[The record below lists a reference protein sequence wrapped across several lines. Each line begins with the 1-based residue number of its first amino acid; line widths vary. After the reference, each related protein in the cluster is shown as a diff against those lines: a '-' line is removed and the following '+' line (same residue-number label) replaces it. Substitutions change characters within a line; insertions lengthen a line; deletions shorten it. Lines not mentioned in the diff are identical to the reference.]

1 MRELDPRIHRE
12 PPFRGASKA
21 SEPESRTVRA
31 GFRVCAQ
38 GASRNDEVKPMDCRV
53 KPNNDDKKLPA
64 TGCCDLTQPEM
75 GWRGSA
81 PTIRMQSQ
89 GFTATGES
97 FMASLDSVSIAI
109 LLGAVLVMAGILSS
123 LLALRFGA
131 PLLLV
136 FLFIGMFAGDSG
148 PGQIRFDDVRT
159 TYLVGSVALALILFD
174 GGLRTRFQS
183 IRTVLAPSMVLAT
196 AGVLLTALIT
206 APIARYALDLNWTEA
221 LLVGAVVASTD
232 AAAVFLL
239 VHAQGLRLRPRV
251 GATLEVESGTND
263 PFAVFL
269 TLMLVELISL
279 GESSVWHV
287 ALEFTREAVL
297 GAIVGVLGGRLVVLA
312 LNRVAL
318 PQGLHAPFVTT
329 AALVIF
335 GAAQIAHA
343 SGFLA
348 VYLAGIIIGNR
359 PTRAHNSVV
368 AFLDAATWLAQI
380 VMFVLLGLLV
390 SPQRLVGS
398 LTPAVVV
405 ALVLMLVA
413 RPLAVLLCLAPF
425 RFSWREKAFIAWVGL
440 RGAVAIFLASI
451 PMLVGLSKA
460 YLYFDVAFVV
470 VIISLLLQGWTL
482 AFAARRL
489 HVALPRSD
497 RGPRRVELDLPGQL
511 EQQLVGYSVRPKSLY
526 LRRGLIPS
534 WSKPTLVIR
543 DQKILSPAEAEP
555 VAAGDYIY
563 LLAPPEKAEA
573 LDRFFVDMAP
583 SAAPDPHLLGDFTVS
598 GEITLGDLANIYDV
612 AIDAEQSQLTLAD
625 YFDVHLDHAPKEGA
639 TLPLD
644 SIVLVARSLGG
655 GRVNVV
661 GLRLPEDGEDAAPET
676 RGASIKRKLS
686 RAWKSVAGI

>member
-1 MRELDPRIHRE
+1 
-12 PPFRGASKA
+12 
-21 SEPESRTVRA
+21 
-31 GFRVCAQ
+31 
-38 GASRNDEVKPMDCRV
+38 
-53 KPNNDDKKLPA
+53 
-64 TGCCDLTQPEM
+64 
-75 GWRGSA
+75 
-81 PTIRMQSQ
+81 
-89 GFTATGES
+89 
-97 FMASLDSVSIAI
+97 MASLNSVSIAI
-109 LLGAVLVMAGILSS
+109 LLGAVLLMAGILSS

-131 PLLLV
+131 PLLLA
-136 FLFIGMFAGDSG
+136 FLLIGVLAGDSG
-148 PGQIRFDDVRT
+148 PGKLQFDDLRS

-174 GGLRTRFQS
+174 GGLRTPFQN
-183 IRTVLAPSMVLAT
+183 IRTVLAPSLVLAT
-196 AGVLLTALIT
+196 VGVLLTALIT
-206 APIARYALDLNWTEA
+206 APVARYVLDLNWAEA

-251 GATLEVESGTND
+251 GATLEAESATND
-263 PFAVFL
+263 PFAIFF
-269 TLMLVELISL
+269 TLMLVELISV
-279 GESSVWHV
+279 GGSSFTHV
-287 ALEFTREAVL
+287 LLEFCREAIF
-297 GAIVGVLGGRLVVLA
+297 GMIAGVFGGRLVVLA

-335 GAAQIAHA
+335 GVAQIAHA

-359 PTRAHNSVV
+359 PTRAHSSVV

-390 SPQRLVGS
+390 SPQRLVVS
-398 LTPAVVV
+398 TLPAFIV

-413 RPLAVLLCLAPF
+413 RPIAVFLCLAPF
-425 RFSWREKAFIAWVGL
+425 PFNWREKIFIAWTGL

-470 VIISLLLQGWTL
+470 VLVSLVLQGWTL
-482 AFAARRL
+482 TWAAQRL
-489 HVALPRSD
+489 HVALPRAD

-526 LRRGLIPS
+526 FRRGLIPS

-543 DQKILSPAEAEP
+543 DEHILSPAEAEP
-555 VAAGDYIY
+555 VRPGDYIY

-573 LDRFFVDMAP
+573 LDRFFVDMLP
-583 SAAPDPHLLGDFTVS
+583 SSAPDPHLLGDFTVS
-598 GEITLGDLANIYDV
+598 GEHTLGELAEVYGV
-612 AIDAEQSQLTLAD
+612 AVGEGQEKMTLAD
-625 YFDVHLDHAPKEGA
+625 YFDIHLDHAPKEGA
-639 TLPLD
+639 SLD
-644 SIVLVARSLGG
+644 LDPIVLVARSISG

-661 GLRLPEDGEDAAPET
+661 GLRLPEEQEEERQTTRLDAL
-676 RGASIKRKLS
+676 KRKLKTFWS
-686 RAWKSVAGI
+686 SVAGI

>member
-1 MRELDPRIHRE
+1 
-12 PPFRGASKA
+12 
-21 SEPESRTVRA
+21 
-31 GFRVCAQ
+31 
-38 GASRNDEVKPMDCRV
+38 
-53 KPNNDDKKLPA
+53 
-64 TGCCDLTQPEM
+64 
-75 GWRGSA
+75 
-81 PTIRMQSQ
+81 
-89 GFTATGES
+89 
-97 FMASLDSVSIAI
+97 MASLDTVSIAI
-109 LLGAVLVMAGILSS
+109 LLGSVLVMAGILSS

-148 PGQIRFDDVRT
+148 PGGLGFNDVST

-183 IRTVLAPSMVLAT
+183 IRAVLAPSMVLAT

-206 APIARYALDLNWTEA
+206 APIAKYALDLNWTEA

-239 VHAQGLRLRPRV
+239 VHSQGLRLRPRV

-269 TLMLVELISL
+269 TLMLVELIAK
-279 GESSVWHV
+279 GESSLAHV
-287 ALEFTREAVL
+287 AFEFAREALL
-297 GAIVGVLGGRLVVLA
+297 GGVIGVIGGRLVVLA

-318 PQGLHAPFVTT
+318 PQGLHAPFVAT

-335 GAAQIAHA
+335 GMSQMSHA

-348 VYLAGIIIGNR
+348 VYLAGIIVGNR

-390 SPQRLVGS
+390 SPQRLVVS
-398 LTPAVVV
+398 IIPAIGV

-413 RPLAVLLCLAPF
+413 RPIAVFLCLAPF
-425 RFSWREKAFIAWVGL
+425 RFNWREKMFVAWVGL

-451 PMLVGLSKA
+451 PLLVGLSKA

-482 AFAARRL
+482 GAAARRL

-497 RGPRRVELDLPGQL
+497 SGPRRIELDLPGQL

-526 LRRGLIPS
+526 FRRGLIPS

-555 VAAGDYIY
+555 VAAGDYVY

-573 LDRFFVDMAP
+573 LDRFFADMVP
-583 SAAPDPHLLGDFTVS
+583 TSAPDPHLLGDFIVS
-598 GEITLGDLANIYDV
+598 GEVTLSDIAGIYGITV
-612 AIDAEQSQLTLAD
+612 DAEQSKLTLAD
-625 YFDVHLDHAPKEGA
+625 FFDVHLDHAPKEGA

-644 SIVLVARSLGG
+644 PIVLVARSIGG

-661 GLRLPEDGEDAAPET
+661 GLRLPEDEEEPAPKLTRMAALKQT
-676 RGASIKRKLS
+676 VSD
-686 RAWKSVAGI
+686 AWKSIAGI

>member
-1 MRELDPRIHRE
+1 
-12 PPFRGASKA
+12 
-21 SEPESRTVRA
+21 
-31 GFRVCAQ
+31 
-38 GASRNDEVKPMDCRV
+38 
-53 KPNNDDKKLPA
+53 
-64 TGCCDLTQPEM
+64 
-75 GWRGSA
+75 
-81 PTIRMQSQ
+81 
-89 GFTATGES
+89 
-97 FMASLDSVSIAI
+97 MASLDSVSLAI
-109 LLGAVLVMAGILSS
+109 LLGAVLVLAGILSS

-136 FLFIGMFAGDSG
+136 FLAIGMLAGDSG
-148 PGQIRFDDVRT
+148 PGQLQFDDVRT

-174 GGLRTRFQS
+174 GGLKTRFQS
-183 IRTVLAPSMVLAT
+183 IRTVLAPSLALAT
-196 AGVLLTALIT
+196 GGVLVTALVT
-206 APIARYALDLNWTEA
+206 APIAKFALDLDWTES

-239 VHAQGLRLRPRV
+239 VHTQGLRLRPRV
-251 GATLEVESGTND
+251 GATLEAESGTND
-263 PFAVFL
+263 PFAIFL
-269 TLMLVELISL
+269 TLMLVEFISS
-279 GESSVWHV
+279 GESSFWHI
-287 ALEFTREAVL
+287 AIEFAREALL
-297 GAIVGVLGGRLVVLA
+297 GAIVGVIGGRLVVVA

-335 GAAQIAHA
+335 GGAQMVHG

-368 AFLDAATWLAQI
+368 TFLDAATWLAQI

-390 SPQRLVGS
+390 SPHRLVGS
-398 LTPAVVV
+398 IGPALLV

-413 RPLAVLLCLAPF
+413 RPLAVFVCLAPF
-425 RFSWREKAFIAWVGL
+425 RFNWREKAFIAWVGL

-451 PMLVGLSKA
+451 PMLIGLGHA

-482 AFAARRL
+482 APAARRL
-489 HVALPRSD
+489 HVALPRAD

-511 EQQLVGYSVRPKSLY
+511 EQQLVGYPVRAKSLY
-526 LRRGLIPS
+526 FRRGLIPS

-543 DQKILSPAEAEP
+543 DERILTPVEADP

-583 SAAPDPHLLGDFTVS
+583 STAPDPHLLGDFVVL
-598 GEITLGDLANIYDV
+598 GEHTLGELAQVYGV
-612 AIDAEQSQLTLAD
+612 AVSDDQAKLTLAD
-625 YFDVHLDHAPKEGA
+625 YFDIHLDYAPKEGA
-639 TLPLD
+639 ELVLD
-644 SIVLVARSLGG
+644 PIVLVARSISG
-655 GRVNVV
+655 GRVNVI
-661 GLRLPEDGEDAAPET
+661 GLRLPEDEEVAVPLT
-676 RGASIKRKLS
+676 RWQRFRRKVAEIWS
-686 RAWKSVAGI
+686 SVAGV

>member
-1 MRELDPRIHRE
+1 
-12 PPFRGASKA
+12 
-21 SEPESRTVRA
+21 
-31 GFRVCAQ
+31 
-38 GASRNDEVKPMDCRV
+38 
-53 KPNNDDKKLPA
+53 
-64 TGCCDLTQPEM
+64 M
-75 GWRGSA
+75 G
-81 PTIRMQSQ
+81 
-89 GFTATGES
+89 
-97 FMASLDSVSIAI
+97 SLDSVSIAI

-136 FLFIGMFAGDSG
+136 FLFVGIAAGESG
-148 PGQIRFDDVRT
+148 PGGIRFDDIGT

-183 IRTVLAPSMVLAT
+183 IRAVLAPSVALAT
-196 AGVLLTALIT
+196 IGVLVTALIT
-206 APIARYALDLNWTEA
+206 APVARYALDLSWTEA
-221 LLVGAVVASTD
+221 MLVGAVVASTD

-239 VHAQGLRLRPRV
+239 VHSQGLRLRPRV

-263 PFAVFL
+263 PIAVFL
-269 TLMLVELISL
+269 TLMLVQVISM
-279 GESSVWHV
+279 GDSSF
-287 ALEFTREAVL
+287 LQIGLQFLREAVL
-297 GAIVGVLGGRLVVLA
+297 GTIIGFVGGRIVVLA

-318 PQGLHAPFVTT
+318 PQGLHAPFVAT
-329 AALVIF
+329 AALMIF
-335 GAAQIAHA
+335 GAAQVSHA

-390 SPQRLVGS
+390 SPERLLGSVGAS
-398 LTPAVVV
+398 VLV
-405 ALVLMLVA
+405 ALALMLVA
-413 RPLAVLLCLAPF
+413 RPAAVFLCLAPF
-425 RFSWREKAFIAWVGL
+425 RFNWREKLFIAWVGL

-451 PMLVGLSKA
+451 PMLVGQSKA

-470 VIISLLLQGWTL
+470 VMISLLLQGWTL
-482 AFAARRL
+482 GPAARKL
-489 HVALPRSD
+489 HVALPRAD

-511 EQQLVGYSVRPKSLY
+511 EQQLVGYAVRPKSLY

-543 DQKILSPAEAEP
+543 DERILSPVEADP
-555 VAAGDYIY
+555 VKAGDYIY

-573 LDRFFVDMAP
+573 LDRFFVDMPP
-583 SAAPDPHLLGDFTVS
+583 SSAPDPHLLGDFVVP
-598 GEITLGDLANIYDV
+598 GETTLGDIAAIYGVSVEPDES
-612 AIDAEQSQLTLAD
+612 ALTLAD
-625 YFDVHLDHAPKEGA
+625 YFDVHLDRAPKLGA

-661 GLRLPEDGEDAAPET
+661 GLRLPEDEDDTPPPPPLSRYGVA
-676 RGASIKRKLS
+676 KRKLAD
-686 RAWKSVAGI
+686 AWSSLSGI

>member
-1 MRELDPRIHRE
+1 
-12 PPFRGASKA
+12 
-21 SEPESRTVRA
+21 
-31 GFRVCAQ
+31 
-38 GASRNDEVKPMDCRV
+38 
-53 KPNNDDKKLPA
+53 
-64 TGCCDLTQPEM
+64 
-75 GWRGSA
+75 
-81 PTIRMQSQ
+81 
-89 GFTATGES
+89 
-97 FMASLDSVSIAI
+97 MASLDSVSIAI

-136 FLFIGMFAGDSG
+136 FLLVGMLAGDSG
-148 PGQIRFDDVRT
+148 PGRLQFDDVRT

-174 GGLRTRFQS
+174 GGLKTRFAS
-183 IRTVLAPSMVLAT
+183 IRTVLAPSMMLAT

-206 APIARYALDLNWTEA
+206 APVARYVLDLNWTES

-239 VHAQGLRLRPRV
+239 VHTQGLRLRPRV
-251 GATLEVESGTND
+251 GATLEAESGTND
-263 PFAVFL
+263 PFAIFL
-269 TLMLVELISL
+269 TLMLVEFISI
-279 GESSVWHV
+279 GQSSASHI
-287 ALEFTREAVL
+287 ALEFIQEAVL
-297 GAIVGVLGGRLVVLA
+297 GAIIGVIGGRLVVIA
-312 LNRVAL
+312 LNYVAL

-335 GAAQIAHA
+335 GGSQIVHA

-368 AFLDAATWLAQI
+368 TFLDAATWLAQI

-390 SPQRLVGS
+390 SPHRLLSSAGG
-398 LTPAVVV
+398 AVLV
-405 ALVLMLVA
+405 AFALMLVA
-413 RPLAVLLCLAPF
+413 RPLAVLICLAPF
-425 RFSWREKAFIAWVGL
+425 KFNWREKVFIAWTGL

-482 AFAARRL
+482 APAARRL
-489 HVALPRSD
+489 HVSLPRAE

-511 EQQLVGYSVRPKSLY
+511 EQQLVGYPVRPKSLY
-526 LRRGLIPS
+526 FRRGLIPS

-543 DQKILSPAEAEP
+543 DERILTPVEADP
-555 VAAGDYIY
+555 VAPGDYIY
-563 LLAPPEKAEA
+563 LLAPPERAEA

-583 SAAPDPHLLGDFTVS
+583 SSAPDPHLLGDFMVS
-598 GEITLGDLANIYDV
+598 AEHTLGELAEIYGVKVDEHQ
-612 AIDAEQSQLTLAD
+612 AKLTLAD
-625 YFDVHLDHAPKEGA
+625 YFDINLDRAPKEGA
-639 TLPLD
+639 ELALD
-644 SIVLVARSLGG
+644 EIVLVARSISG

-661 GLRLPEDGEDAAPET
+661 GLRLPEEEEKVVPQT
-676 RGASIKRKLS
+676 RMQTVRRKL
-686 RAWKSVAGI
+686 ADIWASVAGV